1 MPRYGYTPLPKI
13 ISRQSFD
20 ERVSSQRPSADIK
33 LLLDGWYS
41 LDLNAVKEFYVL
53 KNLTSMDDPS
63 FWKEALPK
71 LTKYLDGVPFDEDYP
86 DLQVGRSVTEWE
98 VKSAVLYES
107 DPPDCSRV
115 FWLRRDFKGGVPST
129 AARHWDY
136 YDGHVKEYPVSES
149 VASIITGIVSG
160 ALGSLIVGGLTEF
173 LFESFIGKGLAIFI
187 GEMAGAAVALAVG
200 SGMCEIIM
208 KFYRYAATALFP
220 TKTAKNLRS
229 LKAWMS
235 SAIPPERVVT
245 FSEASFESF
254 RSEDAAWE
262 AQLQAWEQKAEEVLQ
277 GSLKEIIDTK
287 KIWDADGA
295 GKF

>member
-13 ISRQSFD
+13 ISRQAFD
-20 ERVSSQRPSADIK
+20 ERVSSQPPSADIK
-33 LLLDGWYS
+33 LMLDGWFS

-53 KNLTSMDDPS
+53 KNLASMDDPS

-129 AARHWDY
+129 AASHWDY
-136 YDGHVKEYPVSES
+136 YDGHDKEYPD
-149 VASIITGIVSG
+149 
-160 ALGSLIVGGLTEF
+160 
-173 LFESFIGKGLAIFI
+173 K
-187 GEMAGAAVALAVG
+187 
-200 SGMCEIIM
+200 
-208 KFYRYAATALFP
+208 
-220 TKTAKNLRS
+220 AKNLDS

-245 FSEASFESF
+245 FSEVSFESF

-277 GSLKEIIDTK
+277 GSLQEIVDTK